1 MGGCGSTV
9 RNTDASPPLEAA
21 NAMLDINLFREGKK
35 RTART
40 TWKDCGTETV
50 ADKGDATQRK
60 EAIQKP
66 SESPKGEG
74 SNLWKQWIK
83 SLHLID
89 NGETKGSSW
98 TK

>member
-1 MGGCGSTV
+1 
-9 RNTDASPPLEAA
+9 
-21 NAMLDINLFREGKK
+21 MLDINLFREGAKG
-35 RTART
+35 TSGT
-40 TWKDCGTETV
+40 TWEDRGKESM
-50 ADKGDATQRK
+50 ADKGDEMQRK

-66 SESPKGEG
+66 SESPRGEG
-74 SNLWKQWIK
+74 SNLWKQWIE